1 VFANRYTALIDAC
14 VLARVLPRN
23 LLLTLAEAGFFRVR
37 WSGPVLDETRRAI
50 AKLLQAQSGSA
61 ADAEAIAAEQVRRME
76 AAFEEAMVTDFDMHL
91 ATSSIL
97 PDPNDTHVLAAA
109 VKAQAAA
116 IVTDNLKDFPRAI
129 LAAFGLEARSA
140 DDFIADTIAL
150 DEGRAVAALR
160 EMRERFRKPDL
171 SADQLLVK
179 MEAAGLIASVDTLR
193 PHVGS
198 L

>member
-1 VFANRYTALIDAC
+1 MFANRYTALIDAC

-37 WSGPVLDETRRAI
+37 WSGPVLDETGRTI
-50 AKLLQAQSGSA
+50 AKLLRAQSSSQ
-61 ADAEAIAAEQVRRME
+61 ADADAMAAEQVRRMTD
-76 AAFEEAMVTDFDMHL
+76 AFEEAMVTDFDMHL
-91 ATSSIL
+91 TASRIL

-116 IVTDNLKDFPRAI
+116 IVTDNLKDFPPAA
-129 LAAFGLEARSA
+129 LATFGLEARSA

-160 EMRERFRKPDL
+160 DMRQRFRKPDL
-171 SADQLLVK
+171 SAEQLLVK
-179 MEAAGLIASVDTLR
+179 MEAAGLLASADTLR
-193 PHVGS
+193 PHLGS

>member
-1 VFANRYTALIDAC
+1 
-14 VLARVLPRN
+14 
-23 LLLTLAEAGFFRVR
+23 LAEAGFFRVR
-37 WSGPVLDETRRAI
+37 WSGLVLDETRRTI

-61 ADAEAIAAEQVRRME
+61 ADAEAMAEEQVRRME

-91 ATSSIL
+91 PASSIL
-97 PDPNDTHVLAAA
+97 PDPNDAHVLAAA

-116 IVTDNLKDFPRAI
+116 IVTDNLRDFPPAI

-171 SADQLLVK
+171 SADQLLIK
-179 MEAAGLIASVDTLR
+179 MEAAGLIASVDALR

>member
-1 VFANRYTALIDAC
+1 MFANRYTALIDAC

-37 WSGPVLDETRRAI
+37 WSGPVLGETGRAI
-50 AKLLQAQSGSA
+50 AKLLRAQSSSQ
-61 ADAEAIAAEQVRRME
+61 ADAEAMAAEQVRRMTD
-76 AAFEEAMVTDFDMHL
+76 AFKEAMVTDFDMYL
-91 ATSSIL
+91 AASSIL
-97 PDPNDTHVLAAA
+97 PDPNDAHVLAAA

-116 IVTDNLKDFPRAI
+116 IVTDNLKDFPSAA
-129 LAAFGLEARSA
+129 LATFSLEARST

-160 EMRERFRKPDL
+160 DMRQRFRKPDL
-171 SADQLLVK
+171 SAEQLLVK
-179 MEAAGLIASVDTLR
+179 MEAEGLLASADTLR

>member
-37 WSGPVLDETRRAI
+37 WSGPVLDETGRTI
-50 AKLLQAQSGSA
+50 AKLLRAQSSSQ
-61 ADAEAIAAEQVRRME
+61 ADAEAMATEQVRRMTV
-76 AAFEEAMVTDFDMHL
+76 AFEEAMVTDFDMHL
-91 ATSSIL
+91 AASSVL
-97 PDPNDTHVLAAA
+97 PDPNDAHVLAAA

-116 IVTDNLKDFPRAI
+116 IVTDNLKDFPPAA
-129 LAAFGLEARSA
+129 LATFGLEARSA

-160 EMRERFRKPDL
+160 DMRQRFRKPDL
-171 SADQLLVK
+171 SAEQLLVK
-179 MEAAGLIASVDTLR
+179 MEAAGLLASADTLR